1 MSTYL
6 VAFVVGPLEATE
18 PIHAGGVPIR
28 VVHRPGQGD
37 RTSFALDVAAAALD
51 WFADYYAIPY
61 PSDKVDLIA
70 IPDFAFGAMENLG
83 CVTFREVLLSSTL
96 PTQASPNSNGLPTSS
111 TMNSPTCGSATSSRC
126 SGGKGSG

>member
-1 MSTYL
+1 MVMSTYL
-6 VAFVVGPLEATE
+6 VAFVVGPLEATK

-70 IPDFAFGAMENLG
+70 IPDFVRCDGKPRLRDVPRSVVDHRPCRRKPAR
-83 CVTFREVLLSSTL
+83 T
-96 PTQASPNSNGLPTSS
+96 PTGRRRHQP
-111 TMNSPTCGSATSSRC
+111 
-126 SGGKGSG
+126 